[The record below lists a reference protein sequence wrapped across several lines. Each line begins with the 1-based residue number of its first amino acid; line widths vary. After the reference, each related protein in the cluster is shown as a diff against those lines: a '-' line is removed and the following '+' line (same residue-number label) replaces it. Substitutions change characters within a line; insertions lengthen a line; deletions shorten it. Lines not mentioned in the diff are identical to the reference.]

1 MLLDVSVD
9 SSLMWDAELVTRV
22 RDRKL
27 NEIMIFGSMAKID
40 SVNVDSYI
48 DIIVS
53 LGDDIDACD
62 TLLDTD
68 GEATI
73 ELDSIDRP
81 AYLERLSESEM
92 NDEVAFDAMKSEP
105 SGETDEESMEDYVK
119 GLISEAVESLKNES
133 SSDALESM
141 KEELRICRNRIEELS
156 GQLDYAKGS
165 ESALQEQF
173 DSMKVQMDDL
183 EKANDELD
191 TENRRLKIELKL
203 VSEKLSVFES
213 VTEEPSSP
221 AEQIDDNQK
230 ETAAEEPVQEEAV
243 EEKESAGTFISEQ
256 NLQSLS
262 KIREMK
268 DRKIDELID
277 AAASGKID
285 VEVGD
290 DIIGFL
296 KVDVAICDTLLSIDY
311 SKKDSVISGF
321 KKIVDIL
328 TESKEPV
335 YQNECVGMLNEQ
347 EAFLEFTYSQILN
360 SVQGMIMYLRDEI
373 LPKE

>member
-1 MLLDVSVD
+1 
-9 SSLMWDAELVTRV
+9 MWDAELVTRV

-40 SVNVDSYI
+40 SANVDSYI

-73 ELDSIDRP
+73 ELDSIDHP

-92 NDEVAFDAMKSEP
+92 KDETAFDAMKSQPTEE
-105 SGETDEESMEDYVK
+105 SDEESIEDYVK
-119 GLISEAVESLKNES
+119 GLISEAVDSLRKGS
-133 SSDALESM
+133 SSDALESL
-141 KEELRICRNRIEELS
+141 KEELMICRNRIEELS

-173 DSMKVQMDDL
+173 DSLKGKLDEL
-183 EKANDELD
+183 EKANDDLD

-203 VSEKLSVFES
+203 ASEKLSVLES
-213 VTEEPSSP
+213 APAEPISPVEQATEEVTEDSVEKQS
-221 AEQIDDNQK
+221 
-230 ETAAEEPVQEEAV
+230 QEEV
-243 EEKESAGTFISEQ
+243 EGKDSSGSFISEQ
-256 NLQSLS
+256 NLQSLG
-262 KIREMK
+262 KIRQMK
-268 DRKIDELID
+268 DRKIDELIE
-277 AAASGKID
+277 ASASGKID

-311 SKKDSVISGF
+311 SNKESVISGF
-321 KKIVDIL
+321 KKIVAIL

-335 YQNECVGMLNEQ
+335 YQNEYVQMLDED

-373 LPKE
+373 LPNE